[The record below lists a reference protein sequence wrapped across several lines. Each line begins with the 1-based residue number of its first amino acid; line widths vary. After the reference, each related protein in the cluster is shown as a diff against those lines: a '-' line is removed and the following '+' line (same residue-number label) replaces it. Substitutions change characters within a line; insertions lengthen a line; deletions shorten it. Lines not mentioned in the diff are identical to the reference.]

1 MYIHVNGKNLEI
13 TDAIKAY
20 VKEKLVA
27 RLIQKGSTSVEPFLV
42 YSNAFFLL

>member
-20 VKEKLVA
+20 VKEKLGKISYGNI
-27 RLIQKGSTSVEPFLV
+27 LKYW
-42 YSNAFFLL
+42 YSSI